1 MDNETRTYKAAYYLL
16 NAGNWSSWSE
26 GDSRNIT
33 DLGAVKVLSTIE
45 DSREGNSYGD
55 GYYQG
60 STAPAGIVFQV
71 TFTDGEMRFYQK
83 DGTYDSYGE
92 VDYSGGS
99 FFEVK
104 RVQQE
109 LYTYERIDKR
119 FA

>member
-26 GDSRNIT
+26 GDTRNIT
-33 DLGAVKVLSTIE
+33 DLGAVKVLSTIA
-45 DSREGNSYGD
+45 DSRTSYYGEYD
-55 GYYQG
+55 QG

-99 FFEVK
+99 FFEVR

-109 LYTYERIDKR
+109 IYTYERVARKL
-119 FA
+119 A

>member
-1 MDNETRTYKAAYYLL
+1 MDNETRLHQAAYYLL
-16 NAGNWSSWSE
+16 NAGHWSYWSE
-26 GDSRNIT
+26 GENRHVEG
-33 DLGAVKVLSTIE
+33 LGNVRVLSTIA
-45 DSREGNSYGD
+45 DTREGNSYGD

-71 TFTDGEMRFYQK
+71 TFPDGEMRFYQK

-109 LYTYERIDKR
+109 VYSYERVQRKLP
-119 FA
+119 